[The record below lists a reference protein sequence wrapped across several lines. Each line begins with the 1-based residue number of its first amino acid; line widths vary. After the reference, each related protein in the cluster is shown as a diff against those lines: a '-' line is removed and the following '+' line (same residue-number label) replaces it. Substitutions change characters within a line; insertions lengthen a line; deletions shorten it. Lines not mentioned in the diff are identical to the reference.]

1 MRDSSATGHTTHNP
15 DSATLAWRLRE
26 AAGMLA
32 TSHARVLVADD
43 QQDVVA
49 ALRMLLRGAGLE
61 VDPATSVQEVRHR
74 LDSQTYD
81 LVLMDLNY
89 ARDTTSGREG
99 LDLLAEIHQRDR
111 LLPVIVMTGW
121 GSIDTAVEAMR
132 RGARTF
138 VHKPWDNHTLTETVC
153 REIEEGHAQRQSD
166 KLAAT
171 EQADAQ
177 AIQRAL
183 LPATLPSVS
192 GVGLAARWE
201 PAKAF
206 GGDCYDALRLTDTHL
221 AISIADV
228 CGKGLPA
235 ALLMSNLLASLRAF
249 AASERSPRE
258 VVTSVNR
265 ALCRQKDLRRF
276 VTLFYALYDSTTR
289 VLSYT
294 NAGHNP
300 PLVLRRDGS
309 CERLATGGTVT
320 GIFDEGTFEEG
331 RVTLDPG
338 DRLVL
343 YTDGITEARSANGDG
358 DEFDDAGL
366 LQTLARCRHLDA
378 QSIVDAVFD
387 DVGAFAGGRLQDDAT
402 AVVATIE

>member
-1 MRDSSATGHTTHNP
+1 
-15 DSATLAWRLRE
+15 
-26 AAGMLA
+26 MLA
-32 TSHARVLVADD
+32 PSQPRVLVADD

-99 LDLLAEIHQRDR
+99 LDLLTEIHTRDR

-166 KLAAT
+166 KLAAN
-171 EQADAQ
+171 EQADAK

-183 LPATLPSVS
+183 LPAALPSMS

-201 PAKAF
+201 PALAF
-206 GGDCYDALRLTDTHL
+206 GGDCYDALRLTETHL

-249 AASERSPRE
+249 AASERSPRD

-276 VTLFYALYDSTTR
+276 VTLFYALYDSATR
-289 VLSYT
+289 VLTYT

-300 PLVLRRDGS
+300 PLVLRRAGS
-309 CERLATGGTVT
+309 CERLAIGGTVT

-331 RVTLDPG
+331 RVTLEPG

-343 YTDGITEARSANGDG
+343 YTDGITEARSAGG
-358 DEFDDAGL
+358 DEFEDEGL
-366 LQTLARCRHLDA
+366 LRTLERCRRLDA
-378 QSIVDAVFD
+378 QSMVDAVFT
-387 DVGAFAGGRLQDDAT
+387 DVGTFAGGRLQDDAT
-402 AVVATIE
+402 AVVAAID

>member
-1 MRDSSATGHTTHNP
+1 MRATRHP
-15 DSATLAWRLRE
+15 
-26 AAGMLA
+26 
-32 TSHARVLVADD
+32 RVLVADD

-49 ALRMLLRGAGLE
+49 AIRMLLRGAGLE

-74 LDSQTYD
+74 LNSQTYD

-99 LDLLAEIHQRDR
+99 LDLLKEIHERDR

-138 VHKPWDNHTLTETVC
+138 VHKPWDNHALTETVC
-153 REIEEGHAQRQSD
+153 REIEEGHALRQSD
-166 KLAAT
+166 KLAAN
-171 EQADAQ
+171 EQIDAK

-183 LPATLPSVS
+183 LPATLPSMS

-201 PAKAF
+201 PALAF
-206 GGDCYDALRLTDTHL
+206 GGDCYDALKLTDTHL

-249 AASERSPRE
+249 AASERAPRD

-276 VTLFYALYDSTTR
+276 VTLFYALYDSSTR
-289 VLSYT
+289 ALTYT

-300 PLVLRRDGS
+300 PLLLRHDGS
-309 CERLATGGTVT
+309 CERLSSGGTVT
-320 GIFDEGTFEEG
+320 GIFDESKYDEG
-331 RVTLDPG
+331 SVTLEPG

-343 YTDGITEARSANGDG
+343 FTDGITEARSPGG
-358 DEFDDAGL
+358 DEFDDGGL
-366 LQTLARCRHLDA
+366 LGTLERCRHLDP
-378 QSIVDAVFD
+378 QSMIDAIFR
-387 DVGAFAGGRLQDDAT
+387 DVGTFAGGPLQDDAT
-402 AVVATIE
+402 AMVAVIA

>member
-1 MRDSSATGHTTHNP
+1 
-15 DSATLAWRLRE
+15 
-26 AAGMLA
+26 MLA
-32 TSHARVLVADD
+32 TRQSRVLVADD

-49 ALRMLLRGAGLE
+49 AIRMLLRGAGLE

-74 LDSQTYD
+74 LDTQNYD

-99 LDLLAEIHQRDR
+99 LDLLKEIHERDR

-138 VHKPWDNHTLTETVC
+138 VHKPWDNHSLTETVC
-153 REIEEGHAQRQSD
+153 REIEEGHALRESD

-183 LPATLPSVS
+183 LPAVLPAMS
-192 GVGLAARWE
+192 GVGLAAQWQ
-201 PAKAF
+201 PALAF
-206 GGDCYDALRLTDTHL
+206 GGDCYDALRVTETHL

-249 AASERSPRE
+249 AASARAPRD

-289 VLSYT
+289 VTLLHQRRAQPSDRPAAQRIVRT
-294 NAGHNP
+294 PARRRNRDRN
-300 PLVLRRDGS
+300 LRREHVRGEQSHALPWRSSRALHRRHHGS
-309 CERLATGGTVT
+309 A
-320 GIFDEGTFEEG
+320 
-331 RVTLDPG
+331 
-338 DRLVL
+338 
-343 YTDGITEARSANGDG
+343 
-358 DEFDDAGL
+358 
-366 LQTLARCRHLDA
+366 
-378 QSIVDAVFD
+378 VDQ
-387 DVGAFAGGRLQDDAT
+387 RR
-402 AVVATIE
+402 

>member
-1 MRDSSATGHTTHNP
+1 
-15 DSATLAWRLRE
+15 
-26 AAGMLA
+26 MLA
-32 TSHARVLVADD
+32 SPQRRVLVADD

-61 VDPATSVQEVRHR
+61 VDPATSVHEVRTL
-74 LDSQTYD
+74 LDAQSYD
-81 LVLMDLNY
+81 LVLIDLNY

-99 LDLLAEIHQRDR
+99 LDLLKEIHERDR

-138 VHKPWDNHTLTETVC
+138 VHKPWDNHALTETVC
-153 REIEEGHAQRQSD
+153 REIEEGHALRQSD
-166 KLAAT
+166 KLAAN
-171 EQADAQ
+171 EQADAK

-183 LPATLPSVS
+183 LPATLPSMA
-192 GVGLAARWE
+192 GVQLAARWE

-206 GGDCYDALRLTDTHL
+206 GGDCYDAIRLSETHV

-249 AASERSPRE
+249 AASERSPRD
-258 VVTSVNR
+258 VVSSVNR
-265 ALCRQKDLRRF
+265 ALCRQKNIRRF
-276 VTLFYALYDSTTR
+276 VTLFYALYDSTSR
-289 VLSYT
+289 NLIYT

-300 PLVLRRDGS
+300 PLVLRKDGS
-309 CERLATGGTVT
+309 CEPLPTGGPVT
-320 GIFDEGTFEEG
+320 GIFDEGSYEEG
-331 RVTLDPG
+331 RVTLEPG

-343 YTDGITEARSANGDG
+343 FTDGITEARSGAG

-366 LQTLARCRHLDA
+366 LRALEACRHLDA
-378 QSIVDAVFD
+378 QSMVDAIFK
-387 DVGAFAGGRLQDDAT
+387 DVGAFAGGPLQDDAT
-402 AVVATIE
+402 AVVAVIDSL

>member
-1 MRDSSATGHTTHNP
+1 MNQEQEFTIHHPASTIQTTGTPIESSRDV
-15 DSATLAWRLRE
+15 
-26 AAGMLA
+26 LA
-32 TSHARVLVADD
+32 TRHPRVLVADD

-49 ALRMLLRGAGLE
+49 AIRMLLRGAGLE

-99 LDLLAEIHQRDR
+99 LDLLKEIHERDR

-138 VHKPWDNHTLTETVC
+138 VHKPWDNHALTETVC
-153 REIEEGHAQRQSD
+153 REIEEGRSLRQSD
-166 KLAAT
+166 KLAAN
-171 EQADAQ
+171 EQTDAK

-183 LPATLPSVS
+183 LPATLPSMS

-201 PAKAF
+201 PALAF
-206 GGDCYDALRLTDTHL
+206 GGDCYDALKLTDTHL

-249 AASERSPRE
+249 AASERAPRD

-276 VTLFYALYDSTTR
+276 VTLFYALYDSSTLALT
-289 VLSYT
+289 YT

-300 PLVLRRDGS
+300 PLLLRHNGS
-309 CERLATGGTVT
+309 CERLSSGGTVT
-320 GIFDEGTFEEG
+320 GIFDESKYDEG
-331 RVTLDPG
+331 KVTLEPG

-343 YTDGITEARSANGDG
+343 FTDGITEARSPGGN
-358 DEFDDAGL
+358 EFDDEGL
-366 LQTLARCRHLDA
+366 LRTLECCRQLDP
-378 QSIVDAVFD
+378 QSMVDAIFH
-387 DVGAFAGGRLQDDAT
+387 DVGAFAGGPLQDDAT
-402 AVVATIE
+402 AMVAVIA

>member
-1 MRDSSATGHTTHNP
+1 
-15 DSATLAWRLRE
+15 
-26 AAGMLA
+26 MLA
-32 TSHARVLVADD
+32 SSHPRVLVADD

-99 LDLLAEIHQRDR
+99 LDLLTEIHKRDR

-153 REIEEGHAQRQSD
+153 REIEEGHALRQSD
-166 KLAAT
+166 KLAAN
-171 EQADAQ
+171 EQADAK

-183 LPATLPSVS
+183 LPATLPSMS

-201 PAKAF
+201 PALAF
-206 GGDCYDALRLTDTHL
+206 GGDCYDALRLTETHL

-249 AASERSPRE
+249 AASERSPRD

-289 VLSYT
+289 VLTYT

-300 PLVLRRDGS
+300 PLVLRKNGS
-309 CERLATGGTVT
+309 CERLTIGGTVT
-320 GIFDEGTFEEG
+320 GIFDEGTFDES
-331 RVTLDPG
+331 RVTLEPG

-343 YTDGITEARSANGDG
+343 YTDGITEARSANGD
-358 DEFDDAGL
+358 EFDDSGL
-366 LQTLARCRHLDA
+366 LQTLERCRHLGA
-378 QSIVDAVFD
+378 QSMVDALFS
-387 DVGAFAGGRLQDDAT
+387 DVGAFAGGSLQDDAT
-402 AVVATIE
+402 AVVAAIE